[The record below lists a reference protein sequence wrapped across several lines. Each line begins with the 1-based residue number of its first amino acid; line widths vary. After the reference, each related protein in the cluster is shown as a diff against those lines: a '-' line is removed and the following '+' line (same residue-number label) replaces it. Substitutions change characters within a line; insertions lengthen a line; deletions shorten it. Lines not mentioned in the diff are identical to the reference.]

1 MPWCPSSTVHT
12 GCYQRKSI
20 IHMRNIHPD
29 FFAKSLIICE
39 SSLALDFEVG
49 MSLHFRYITVQLESC
64 FALRVYVYVFKCL
77 LVTCQV
83 VRNLKNRANKLK
95 TSFFTLGRGTSA
107 SDLSDLPQPQAP
119 SPDQVW
125 EAALEAHLGPEK

>member
-1 MPWCPSSTVHT
+1 
-12 GCYQRKSI
+12 
-20 IHMRNIHPD
+20 MRNIHPY

-64 FALRVYVYVFKCL
+64 FALGVYVYVFKCL

-83 VRNLKNRANKLK
+83 VRNLKNRANKSK

-119 SPDQVW
+119 SPDQAW
-125 EAALEAHLGPEK
+125 EAALEGHLGPEK